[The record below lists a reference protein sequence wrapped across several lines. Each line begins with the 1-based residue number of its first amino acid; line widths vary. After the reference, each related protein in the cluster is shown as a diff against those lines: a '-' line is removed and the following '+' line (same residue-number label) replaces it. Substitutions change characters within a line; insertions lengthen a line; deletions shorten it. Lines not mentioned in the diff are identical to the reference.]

1 MNNAKM
7 VIKKGVNKNGKNYSY
22 IQFEV
27 QTSAGIYTTP
37 PIFPSPLELSVLAQ
51 SASNNNVAGGI
62 GAVYSGSDTSLKA
75 EF

>member
-7 VIKKGVNKNGKNYSY
+7 VIKKGVNKNGKNYSF

-27 QTSAGIYTTP
+27 QTSAGVYTTA
-37 PIFPSPLELSVLAQ
+37 PIFPSPLEMSVLAQ
-51 SASNNNVAGGI
+51 SVNNNDGI
-62 GAVYSGSDTSLKA
+62 GAVYSNSDTSLNA